1 MFNKKGLV
9 LVISMLLVMALALT
23 GCSGAAS
30 SNTQESENNA
40 QGQEQTKSQE
50 KTQLVIATWGGAS
63 ETGLREIVK
72 PFEAE
77 YNVEVVFDIGNNSDR
92 LNKLRANKGNP
103 VVDIALMT
111 DCFSVM
117 ANEEGIFDTINPENV
132 PNLKK
137 LYDFAI
143 DKDGFG
149 PAYSVV
155 RYGMVY
161 DSEVVKKTPTSWEDL
176 WNNDYKLSIPDI
188 TSTAGPMLLVT
199 ASKLNGG
206 DDHNIDPGFE
216 KMAQLKDHIVNFY
229 LSTTDVISMFERKEI
244 AMSPF
249 MDIFVPIMQQSG
261 LPIKWAD
268 VKEGSFAGFNT
279 VNITKGTKN
288 KELAEKFVN
297 FMLDENTQKQIAEI
311 LFEAPVNK
319 NTVVDESIAQHM
331 AYGQEKVDQLVFFD
345 WSHINSVKNEWIE
358 RWNKEIS
365 SN

>member
-1 MFNKKGLV
+1 MFNKKNLV
-9 LVISMLLVMALALT
+9 FLVSMLLVLAMLLT
-23 GCSGAAS
+23 GCGNSAS
-30 SNTQESENNA
+30 SNSQEGESSNN
-40 QGQEQTKSQE
+40 SRE
-50 KTQLVIATWGGAS
+50 KTQLVLATWGGAS
-63 ETGLREIVK
+63 EKGLREIVK
-72 PFEAE
+72 PFEEE
-77 YNVEVVFDIGNNSDR
+77 YNVEIVFDIGNNSDR

-103 VVDIALMT
+103 VVDVALMT
-111 DCFSVM
+111 DCFSVI
-117 ANEEGIFDTINPENV
+117 ANEEGLFDTINPENV
-132 PNLKK
+132 PNLKN

-155 RYGMVY
+155 RYGIVY
-161 DSEVVKKTPTSWEDL
+161 DSEAVKETPTSWEDL
-176 WNNDYKLSIPDI
+176 WNPEYKLSIPDI

-206 DDHNIDPGFE
+206 DDRNIDPGFG
-216 KMAQLKDHIVNFY
+216 KMAGLKDNIVNFY
-229 LSTTDVISMFERKEI
+229 LSPTDVVAMFERKEI

-249 MDIFVPIMQQSG
+249 LDIYVPTMQQSG

-268 VKEGSFAGFNT
+268 AKEGSFAGFNT

-311 LFEAPVNK
+311 LFEAPTNK
-319 NTVVDESIAQHM
+319 NAVVDESIAQHM
-331 AYGQEKVDQLVFFD
+331 AYGPEKVKQLVFFD
-345 WSHINSVKNEWIE
+345 WSYINSVKNEWIE

>member
-1 MFNKKGLV
+1 MFNNKKSLV
-9 LVISMLLVMALALT
+9 LVISMLLVMALVLA
-23 GCSGAAS
+23 GCGGSAS
-30 SNTQESENNA
+30 SNSQEGENNA
-40 QGQEQTKSQE
+40 QSQE
-50 KTQLVIATWGGAS
+50 KSQLVIATWGGAS
-63 ETGLREIVK
+63 EKGLREIVK
-72 PFEAE
+72 PFEQE
-77 YNVEVVFDIGNNSDR
+77 HNVEVVFDIGNNSDR

-132 PNLKK
+132 SNLEK
-137 LYDFAI
+137 LYDFAL

-161 DSEVVKKTPTSWEDL
+161 DSEVVKETPTSWEDL
-176 WNNDYKLSIPDI
+176 WNPDYKVSIPDI

-199 ASKLNGG
+199 ASELNGG

-216 KMAQLKDHIVNFY
+216 KMAKLKDNIVNFY
-229 LSTTDVISMFERKEI
+229 LSPTDVITMFERKEI

-249 MDIFVPIMQQSG
+249 MDIFVPTMQESG

-279 VNITKGTKN
+279 VNIAKGTKN

-297 FMLDENTQKQIAEI
+297 FMLDENTQQQIAEI

-319 NTVVDESIAQHM
+319 DTVVDESIAQHM
-331 AYGQEKVDQLVFFD
+331 AYGQEKVDQLVLFD
-345 WSHINSVKNEWIE
+345 WSHINSVKSEWIE